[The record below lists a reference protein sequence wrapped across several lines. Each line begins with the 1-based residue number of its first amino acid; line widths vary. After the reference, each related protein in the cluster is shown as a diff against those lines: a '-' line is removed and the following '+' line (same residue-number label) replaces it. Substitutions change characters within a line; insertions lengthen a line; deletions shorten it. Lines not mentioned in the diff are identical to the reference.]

1 MSGLREKQKAMRR
14 QAISEAAVRLFEKQG
29 YQDTTVEQIARE
41 ANVSAPTVFTYFGSK
56 QEILLE
62 MLREGDRIALGN
74 ARAQMSKFDNP
85 VEALCYLNKQIV
97 DYTFA
102 TLRPSLWREILPMV
116 LIGGGDNG
124 LPEAYKNVNDALMAE
139 VSALLQELKDEG
151 KIRTDLDVDLAAFL
165 FNDYSHLQL
174 LRLTSQEPMD
184 LDAYA
189 QQVRRI
195 TTLIF
200 QGMRP

>member
-29 YQDTTVEQIARE
+29 YQATTIEQIARE
-41 ANVSAPTVFTYFGSK
+41 AGVSAPTVFTYFGSK

-62 MLREGDRIALGN
+62 MLREGDRIALSN
-74 ARAQMSKFDNP
+74 TRAHMPEFDNP
-85 VEALCYLNKQIV
+85 VEALCYLDKQIV
-97 DYTFA
+97 EYTFA

-116 LIGGGDNG
+116 LTGGGDNG
-124 LPEAYKNVNDALMAE
+124 LPEAYKNVNDALKTE
-139 VSALLQELKDEG
+139 ISTLLQELKKAG
-151 KIRTDLDVDLAAFL
+151 KIRADLDVDLAAFL
-165 FNDYSHLQL
+165 LNDYSHLQL

-189 QQVRRI
+189 QQVRQI
-195 TTLIF
+195 VTLIF
-200 QGMRP
+200 QGMKP